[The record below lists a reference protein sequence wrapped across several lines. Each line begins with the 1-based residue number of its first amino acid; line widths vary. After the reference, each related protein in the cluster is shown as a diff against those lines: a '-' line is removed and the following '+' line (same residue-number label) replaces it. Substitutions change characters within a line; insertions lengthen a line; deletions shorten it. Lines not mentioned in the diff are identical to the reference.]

1 MSGYAF
7 AAACSSAPVS
17 EATCDCC
24 RHDDAPSDSPAS
36 PFDDDDCCDCICE
49 GAILA
54 ADSSI
59 GTVDQGG
66 TFHWIDLDSDLAGG
80 SPVVGLSPLWE
91 TVASSVRPS
100 RAVRLAMH
108 SLQV

>member
-1 MSGYAF
+1 MNGYAL

-17 EATCDCC
+17 ETTCDCC
-24 RHDDAPSDSPAS
+24 RHDEMPSNRPAL
-36 PFDDDDCCDCICE
+36 PFDDNDCCDCICE

-54 ADSSI
+54 ANDSVE
-59 GTVDQGG
+59 TVNLGG
-66 TFHWIDLDSDLAGG
+66 VLHWIDLDFDLVGG
-80 SPVVGLSPLWE
+80 SPVAGLSPLWE
-91 TVASSVRPS
+91 TAASSVRPA